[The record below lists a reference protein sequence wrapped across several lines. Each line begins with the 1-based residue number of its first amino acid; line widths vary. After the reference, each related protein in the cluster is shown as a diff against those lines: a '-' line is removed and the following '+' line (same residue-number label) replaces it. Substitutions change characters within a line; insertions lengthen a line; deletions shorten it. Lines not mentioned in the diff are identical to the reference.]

1 MAYAIQENTLEYNF
15 KARQWLLFATLCTSN
30 TGQWQKLSKRIQG
43 NTILKHGSGH
53 KLHWAQATSYSSGQ
67 VRRAPSFRSVC
78 QRTVHLTTAH
88 KHNLETTFEHS
99 WSHKFKLLIFQ
110 MYTSDPPTAHNHI
123 LYTTFEHCWKCCTF
137 SIYSIQDISHQ
148 NFERGKW
155 SHKCREAKSNPH
167 KCTLKSTLD
176 LSTTQHWSQ
185 NYTTHPVDLAVAVL

>member
-1 MAYAIQENTLEYNF
+1 MATLCYTVHKQHWAMAKAIQEDTREYNF
-15 KARQWLLFATLCTSN
+15 EARQWLQDVLLSTSY
-30 TGQWQKLSKRIQG
+30 TGQQ
-43 NTILKHGSGH
+43 H